1 MLRTTLL
8 HPTILRAL
16 ASSGHGSL
24 ILIADGN
31 YPVATASPPTAERVY
46 LNLRPGVLTV
56 TAVLDTLL
64 SAMHVEAAH
73 VMQPADGGTPPVF
86 ADFGRLLPDLA
97 LQRLEREAF
106 YDQARH
112 PNLSLAIV
120 TGDQRLYANILLTM
134 GVVAPE

>member
-1 MLRTTLL
+1 MLRTTLV

-46 LNLRPGVLTV
+46 LNLRPGMPTV

-64 SAMHVEAAH
+64 SSINVEAAH
-73 VMQPADGGTPPVF
+73 VMQPADGSTPPIF
-86 ADFGRLLPDLA
+86 ADFSRLLPALA
-97 LQRLEREAF
+97 LQRLERDAF
-106 YDQARH
+106 YDLARH
-112 PNLSLAIV
+112 PNLSLAIA
-120 TGDQRLYANILLTM
+120 TG
-134 GVVAPE
+134 